1 MKLLEMYKKGKI
13 ENNRLI
19 AIDVPKNITIKSLIF
34 SILFTLIISIP
45 LILIVASL
53 LTVFSPVR
61 GMFWVTMILIY
72 IFLTIVYASSAA
84 FNVVL
89 LKNYVETGEILSIDT
104 KAIFVHEL
112 FNLWILILAICI
124 DIIICRMAM

>member
-72 IFLTIVYASSAA
+72 IFLTIVYASSTA

-89 LKNYVETGEILSIDT
+89 LKNYVETSEILSIDT

>member
-89 LKNYVETGEILSIDT
+89 LKNYVETSEILSIDT